1 MKNCIKILL
10 ISLFLAL
17 QLSCS
22 ENSNN
27 LGNIQDRIEYLT
39 YEYQI
44 SNDIKYIDSI
54 KTLLNENADVFAND
68 KLYYDYY
75 VGKNLFVFLE
85 CDNPLGC
92 VQFLD
97 KVIKEN
103 GISKDSL
110 YMVVL
115 MRNRYAAMNA
125 LQQNDTQ
132 SANQFI
138 SHNLSITKPI
148 VLQYEDLLPKFVAQN
163 NEMIINTKLMG
174 GDQLEEKV
182 LSALYNYLSDLGR
195 LDKEL
200 QESEIRRIQNK
211 HPKTKELINYWITVI
226 SDSTAKNL
234 GL

>member
-1 MKNCIKILL
+1 M
-10 ISLFLAL
+10 
-17 QLSCS
+17 
-22 ENSNN
+22 
-27 LGNIQDRIEYLT
+27 NI
-39 YEYQI
+39 
-44 SNDIKYIDSI
+44 
-54 KTLLNENADVFAND
+54 
-68 KLYYDYY
+68 
-75 VGKNLFVFLE
+75 
-85 CDNPLGC
+85 
-92 VQFLD
+92 
-97 KVIKEN
+97 
-103 GISKDSL
+103 
-110 YMVVL
+110 
-115 MRNRYAAMNA
+115 A

-138 SHNLSITKPI
+138 SDNLSITKPI
-148 VLQYEDLLPKFVAQN
+148 VLQYEDLLPKFVAPN

-211 HPKTKELINYWITVI
+211 HPKTKELINYWITVM

>member
-75 VGKNLFVFLE
+75 VGKNLFVFL
-85 CDNPLGC
+85 
-92 VQFLD
+92 VM
-97 KVIKEN
+97 K
-103 GISKDSL
+103 
-110 YMVVL
+110 
-115 MRNRYAAMNA
+115 
-125 LQQNDTQ
+125 
-132 SANQFI
+132 
-138 SHNLSITKPI
+138 
-148 VLQYEDLLPKFVAQN
+148 
-163 NEMIINTKLMG
+163 
-174 GDQLEEKV
+174 
-182 LSALYNYLSDLGR
+182 
-195 LDKEL
+195 
-200 QESEIRRIQNK
+200 
-211 HPKTKELINYWITVI
+211 
-226 SDSTAKNL
+226 KNH
-234 GL
+234 